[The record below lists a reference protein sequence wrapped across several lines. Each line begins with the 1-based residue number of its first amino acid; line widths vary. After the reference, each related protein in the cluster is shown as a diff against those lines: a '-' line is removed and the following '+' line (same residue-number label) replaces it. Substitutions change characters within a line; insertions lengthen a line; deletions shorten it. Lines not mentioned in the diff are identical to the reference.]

1 MDDQVASCASVAITL
16 PSTPPP
22 RALAL
27 QRPLRPASSR
37 AYRDFLPCVG
47 ARAALS
53 CSPLPATIP
62 SGTCRLRRLRKF
74 RGHRGSVKALSSID
88 AATLASGGRDG
99 NSLCGTTGYR
109 SHAQHVQLRRVDS
122 RRPQPHAVSHGRRL
136 FCVRRHP
143 PRVEPRRVVKVVDA
157 S

>member
-1 MDDQVASCASVAITL
+1 MDDQVASMCFRRHHAAVHTTATRTRVAATAPASVFT
-16 PSTPPP
+16 
-22 RALAL
+22 
-27 QRPLRPASSR
+27 
-37 AYRDFLPCVG
+37 CVSGVGG

-53 CSPLPATIP
+53 CSPLPPTIP